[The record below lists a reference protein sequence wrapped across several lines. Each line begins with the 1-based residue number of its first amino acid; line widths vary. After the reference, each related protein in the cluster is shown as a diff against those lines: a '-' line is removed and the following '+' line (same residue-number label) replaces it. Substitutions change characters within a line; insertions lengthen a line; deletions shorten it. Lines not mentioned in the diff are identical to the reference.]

1 MKKAIS
7 IFALLLLGSAGGARA
22 QSELANGIAVI
33 VNDQVITFS
42 DVRNHIGPAMELLR
56 EQYATRP
63 QMMVQKM
70 QETLKEGT
78 EQLVERKLILNDF
91 KVAGYNIPENVI
103 EDSIQDRIRE
113 RFGDRNKLTRTLH
126 AEGMTYEGFRRQ
138 VREQIIVEALRNKH
152 VTSEILIS
160 PQKIEN
166 YYAQNREQFKVN
178 DEVKVRMIVL
188 NAAPGTDRVEIRSRA
203 EQILLLARQGKSFG
217 ELAKQYSEG
226 SQRQQGGDY
235 GWRERSF
242 FRKELADVAFSLK
255 PGQVSPVIET
265 PEAFYLMQVEEV
277 RLARVRPVGEV
288 RAEIE
293 KLLLGK
299 ERTRLQQK
307 YVDRLKKKS
316 FVRYFEM

>member
-1 MKKAIS
+1 MKKALCIL
-7 IFALLLLGSAGGARA
+7 ALSVAGFVGGAHA
-22 QSELANGIAVI
+22 QADLANGIAVI
-33 VNDQVITFS
+33 VNDQVVTFS
-42 DVRNHIGPAMELLR
+42 DVRNHVGPAMELLR
-56 EQYATRP
+56 EQYAPRP
-63 QMMVQKM
+63 QVMVQKM

-91 KVAGYNIPENVI
+91 KVSGYNIPETVI
-103 EDSIQDRIRE
+103 EDTIQDRIRE

-126 AEGMTYEGFRRQ
+126 AEGLTYEGFRRQ
-138 VREQIIVEALRNKH
+138 VREQIIVEALRNKY

-160 PQKIEN
+160 PQKIED
-166 YYAQNREQFKVN
+166 YYAANREQFKVN

-188 NAAPGTDRVEIRSRA
+188 NSPPGSDRAESRARA
-203 EQILLLARQGKSFG
+203 EQILQLSRQGKAFAD
-217 ELAKQYSEG
+217 LAKQYSEG

-242 FRKELADVAFSLK
+242 FRKELADVAFGLK
-255 PGQVSPVIET
+255 PGQVSNVIET

-277 RLARVRPVGEV
+277 RLARTKALSEV
-288 RAEIE
+288 RAEAE
-293 KLLLGK
+293 KILLGK

-316 FVRYFEM
+316 FVRYFDL

>member
-1 MKKAIS
+1 MKKALC
-7 IFALLLLGSAGGARA
+7 IFALSVLGSAGAARA
-22 QSELANGIAVI
+22 QSDLANGIAVI
-33 VNDQVITFS
+33 VNDQVVTFS
-42 DVRNHIGPAMELLR
+42 DVRNHVGPAMELLR
-56 EQYATRP
+56 ETFATRP

-70 QETLKEGT
+70 NETLREGT

-91 KVAGYNIPENVI
+91 KVSGYNIPETVI

-126 AEGMTYEGFRRQ
+126 AEGLTYEGFRRQ
-138 VREQIIVEALRNKH
+138 VREQIIVEALRNKY

-166 YYAQNREQFKVN
+166 YYSQIRDQFKVN

-188 NAAPGTDRVEIRSRA
+188 NAPPGTDRAEIRARA
-203 EQILLLARQGKSFG
+203 DQISQLSRQGKNFG

-226 SQRQQGGDY
+226 SQRQSGGDY

-242 FRKELADVAFSLK
+242 FRKELGEIAFALK
-255 PGQVSPVIET
+255 PAQVSNVIET
-265 PEAFYLMQVEEV
+265 PEAFYLMQVEEI
-277 RLARVRPVGEV
+277 RFARVRPISEV
-288 RAEIE
+288 RSEIE
-293 KLLLGK
+293 KVLLGK

-307 YVDRLKKKS
+307 YVERLKKKS
-316 FVRYFEM
+316 FVRYGEL